1 MEIQVSKY
9 LTLGNI
15 TALLSVAAILAGAF
29 GKSALASF
37 LNNPDTAQ
45 TVLALLG
52 SVGTLVAGAM
62 KGVNS

>member
-1 MEIQVSKY
+1 MSKY

-15 TALLSVAAILAGAF
+15 TAALSVMAILAGAF

-37 LNNPDTAQ
+37 LNDPSTAQ
-45 TVLALLG
+45 TVLSLLG

-62 KGVNS
+62 QGVKQ